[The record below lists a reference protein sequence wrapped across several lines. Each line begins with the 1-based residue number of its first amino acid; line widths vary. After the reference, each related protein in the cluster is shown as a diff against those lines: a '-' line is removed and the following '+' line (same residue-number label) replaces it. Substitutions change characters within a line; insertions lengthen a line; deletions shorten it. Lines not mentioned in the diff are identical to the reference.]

1 MPFWG
6 SLVAMLGGDPI
17 WVTYGI
23 VSVLIAYTMC
33 IFGVV
38 FGKMG
43 RSPLWGLPFP
53 LPFLGI
59 AMLWTFG
66 LGRWPQ
72 VEGDEAMESGL

>member
-1 MPFWG
+1 
-6 SLVAMLGGDPI
+6 MLGGDPI
-17 WVTYGI
+17 WITYGI

-59 AMLWTFG
+59 ATLWTFG
-66 LGRWPQ
+66 LGRWP
-72 VEGDEAMESGL
+72 EPGGDEGLESGL